1 MASSPWSWEL
11 LSTFTGCAGA
21 CHSNV
26 VKELPPKLVQNREW
40 YMGSD
45 ASEEE
50 VPITAVP
57 QFFFNKE
64 WDLTANVAIPAVVA
78 AVLATE
84 SHKQNNQKPIV
95 LPTPDEHSRQRCCSF
110 HLQQSDRFG
119 MVLDETLEPLPGGL
133 LVVTRLDACSTFA
146 RTAQGGCGLMAG
158 DVIVEVNGAQGSA
171 SELRDRL
178 RREFGA
184 SGEKTINLVV
194 RVRPPTFNIELV
206 REGAQWKK
214 LGIAAVPD
222 KSNSGCLL
230 LQGLQ
235 PEGLF
240 PLWNE
245 AHGSLRICKGDLIT
259 HVNGISKDVQAMK
272 NQVSQSSARGAKLR
286 FRIVTPSGQA
296 SGFQK
301 ELQDVKQPETSV
313 PWDMQVTWLDNV
325 DDLASEVS
333 TTYGSSPPS
342 GARTPEDS
350 CPSGMRTPEEP
361 YT

>member
-1 MASSPWSWEL
+1 
-11 LSTFTGCAGA
+11 
-21 CHSNV
+21 
-26 VKELPPKLVQNREW
+26 
-40 YMGSD
+40 MGSD
-45 ASEEE
+45 AVEEE
-50 VPITAVP
+50 VKVHAKVP
-57 QFFFNKE
+57 QFFFDKE
-64 WDLTANVAIPAVVA
+64 WDLTANVAAPAAVA
-78 AVLATE
+78 AALPHDK
-84 SHKQNNQKPIV
+84 SQKSV
-95 LPTPDEHSRQRCCSF
+95 VQPTADEYSRQRCCSF
-110 HLQQSDRFG
+110 HLQQSHRFG
-119 MVLDETLEPLPGGL
+119 MVLDETPEPLPGGL
-133 LVVTRLDACSTFA
+133 LVVTRLDACSAFA
-146 RTAQGGCGLMAG
+146 KTSQGSCGLMAG

-184 SGEKTINLVV
+184 SGKKVINLVV
-194 RVRPPTFNIELV
+194 RARPPTFNIELV

-222 KSNSGCLL
+222 KSNPGCLL
-230 LQGLQ
+230 VQGVQ

-272 NQVSQSSARGAKLR
+272 NQVSQCSARGSKLR
-286 FRIVTPSGQA
+286 FRIVTPAGQGSGCQE
-296 SGFQK
+296 
-301 ELQDVKQPETSV
+301 ELQDGTQPETTV
-313 PWDMQVTWLDNV
+313 PWDMKVTWLDKV
-325 DDLASEVS
+325 DDLASEAS

-350 CPSGMRTPEEP
+350 CPSGMRTPEER